1 MICDRVLNWPSLS
14 APFLQTKELRYME
27 TPYRQKSEA
36 QLGSQSRSSLKSS
49 PFSSDAYGV
58 LNKMRALYLA

>member
-1 MICDRVLNWPSLS
+1 
-14 APFLQTKELRYME
+14 ME
-27 TPYRQKSEA
+27 TPYREKSEA

-58 LNKMRALYLA
+58 LNKMRAFYLA